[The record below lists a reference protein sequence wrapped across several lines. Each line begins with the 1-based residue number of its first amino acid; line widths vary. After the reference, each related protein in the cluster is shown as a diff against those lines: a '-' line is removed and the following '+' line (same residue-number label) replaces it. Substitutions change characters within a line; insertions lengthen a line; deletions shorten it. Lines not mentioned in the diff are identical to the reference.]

1 MDDLNIFNSS
11 PIDYSSMG
19 ILPENFLRKN
29 IEFQSNAK
37 PQQQH
42 FGNSFVD
49 KMSSIYSDILASK
62 GIDQKYTKWLVAQ
75 DALESG
81 FGKHIAGRNNLG
93 GRKGKGTT
101 LWTTEII
108 NGSPQRVKQEFKDYN
123 SLEDYAI
130 GHVNLLLGSR
140 YQAFNGDF
148 ASRVSAGGYAT
159 VPGYRNKLTQIYNDI

>member
-1 MDDLNIFNSS
+1 MDDLNIST
-11 PIDYSSMG
+11 PIDYSTMG

-29 IEFQSNAK
+29 IEFQPSTK

-49 KMSSIYSDILASK
+49 KMSNIYSDILASK

-108 NGSPQRVKQEFKDYN
+108 NGAPQRVKQEFKDYD

-159 VPGYRNKLTQIYNDI
+159 DPAYRNKLTQIYNDI